1 MILISPR
8 FHQYLLLSVFFIIT
22 ILVGVKWCVI
32 VALLMIFLINK
43 SYKFISLREI
53 KYRMFFFVQLFN
65 FCLSLIKNSKV
76 IIIYIWF
83 VYDKKSPG
91 LKWGRTWGHRSSET
105 VRNDSFTLANYRN
118 WYIFENHFSY
128 ILFPK
133 NSLPLS
139 WMRTLFLL
147 LRRLFVS
154 NIVIYTFRG
163 ISSRHGQVDTN
174 LAKKC

>member
-1 MILISPR
+1 MD
-8 FHQYLLLSVFFIIT
+8 
-22 ILVGVKWCVI
+22 VKWCVI

-43 SYKFISLREI
+43 SLSLLFLREI
-53 KYRMFFFVQLFN
+53 KYRIFFCTTIFFN
-65 FCLSLIKNSKV
+65 FCLSLIKNSKVKKKNSKV

-91 LKWGRTWGHRSSET
+91 LKWGRTWGHKSSET

-147 LRRLFVS
+147 LRRLLVS

-163 ISSRHGQVDTN
+163 VSSRHGQVDTN